1 MGTES
6 NNINGVKRRLLYRSR
21 RGMLELD
28 LLLVPFVENRFE
40 HLTIAQQRL
49 FERLL
54 NLEDVELHE
63 LMQHPERRPEFQQ
76 IIELIV
82 QHRQQQSGL

>member
-1 MGTES
+1 MGKDS
-6 NNINGVKRRLLYRSR
+6 NINEVKRRMLYRSR

-40 HLTIAQQRL
+40 NLASTQRQL
-49 FERLL
+49 VEQLL
-54 NLEDVELHE
+54 NLEDVEIHE
-63 LMQHPERRPEFQQ
+63 LIQHPQRRPEFQE

-82 QHRQQQSGL
+82 QYRQQQSSL

>member
-1 MGTES
+1 MGKDS
-6 NNINGVKRRLLYRSR
+6 NNINDEKRRILYRSR

-28 LLLVPFVENRFE
+28 LLLVPFIENRFE
-40 HLTIAQQRL
+40 FLSNAQRQL
-49 FERLL
+49 VERLL

-63 LMQHPERRPEFQQ
+63 LMQHPQRRPEFQQ

-82 QHRQQQSGL
+82 QYRQQQSSL

>member
-6 NNINGVKRRLLYRSR
+6 NNINEVKRRLLYRSR

-40 HLTIAQQRL
+40 KLTITQQRL

-63 LMQHPERRPEFQQ
+63 LTQHPKRRPEFQQ

-82 QHRQQQSGL
+82 QYRQQQSSL

>member
-1 MGTES
+1 MGTEFH
-6 NNINGVKRRLLYRSR
+6 NINEVKRRLLYRSR

-40 HLTIAQQRL
+40 KLTIAQQRL

-54 NLEDVELHE
+54 NLEDVELQE
-63 LMQHPERRPEFQQ
+63 LTQHPQRRPEFQQ

-82 QHRQQQSGL
+82 QYRQQQSSL

>member
-1 MGTES
+1 MGKDS
-6 NNINGVKRRLLYRSR
+6 NNINEVKRRMLYRSR

-28 LLLVPFVENRFE
+28 LLLVPFIENRFE
-40 HLTIAQQRL
+40 FLSNAQRQL
-49 FERLL
+49 VERLL

-63 LMQHPERRPEFQQ
+63 LIQRPERRPEFQE

-82 QHRQQQSGL
+82 QYRQQQSSL

>member
-1 MGTES
+1 M
-6 NNINGVKRRLLYRSR
+6 LYRSR

-40 HLTIAQQRL
+40 NLASAQQQL
-49 FERLL
+49 VEQLL
-54 NLEDVELHE
+54 NLEDIELHE
-63 LMQHPERRPEFQQ
+63 LIQRPERRPEFQE

-82 QHRQQQSGL
+82 QYRQQQSSL

>member
-1 MGTES
+1 M
-6 NNINGVKRRLLYRSR
+6 LYRSR

-40 HLTIAQQRL
+40 NLASAQQQL
-49 FERLL
+49 VEQLL
-54 NLEDVELHE
+54 NLEDIELHE
-63 LMQHPERRPEFQQ
+63 LIQRPERRPEFQE

-82 QHRQQQSGL
+82 QYLQQQ

>member
-1 MGTES
+1 M
-6 NNINGVKRRLLYRSR
+6 LYRSR

-40 HLTIAQQRL
+40 NLTNAQQQL
-49 FERLL
+49 VEQLL

-63 LMQHPERRPEFQQ
+63 LMQHPQRRPEFQQ

-82 QHRQQQSGL
+82 QYRQQQSSL

>member
-1 MGTES
+1 MGKDS
-6 NNINGVKRRLLYRSR
+6 NNINEVKRRMLYRSR

-40 HLTIAQQRL
+40 NLASAQQQL
-49 FERLL
+49 VEQLL
-54 NLEDVELHE
+54 NLEDIELHE
-63 LMQHPERRPEFQQ
+63 LIQRPERRPEFQE

-82 QHRQQQSGL
+82 QYRQQQSSL